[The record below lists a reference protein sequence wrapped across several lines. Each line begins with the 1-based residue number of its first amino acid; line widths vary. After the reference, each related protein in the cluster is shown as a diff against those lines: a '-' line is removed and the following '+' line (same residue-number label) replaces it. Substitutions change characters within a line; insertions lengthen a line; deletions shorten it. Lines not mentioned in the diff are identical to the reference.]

1 MVTTM
6 AEMVLVSIA
15 LAFTLYIV
23 LKHLKFKFP
32 VVLLVLMI
40 FTDISSF
47 FLAWGLH
54 KEENKQYVQEY
65 TLFLSHLIGWTTF
78 GLNIG

>member
-1 MVTTM
+1 MVVTM
-6 AEMVLVSIA
+6 VEMVLVIIA
-15 LAFTLYIV
+15 LSFTLYIV

-32 VVLLVLMI
+32 VVLITLMI

-54 KEENKQYVQEY
+54 KEEDKEFV
-65 TLFLSHLIGWTTF
+65 
-78 GLNIG
+78 

>member
-1 MVTTM
+1 MSDKTVHQLEEITMIITMV
-6 AEMVLVSIA
+6 EMTLIIIA

-23 LKHLKFKFP
+23 LRHLKFKFP
-32 VVLLVLMI
+32 VMLITLMI

-54 KEENKQYVQEY
+54 QEENKEFV
-65 TLFLSHLIGWTTF
+65 
-78 GLNIG
+78 